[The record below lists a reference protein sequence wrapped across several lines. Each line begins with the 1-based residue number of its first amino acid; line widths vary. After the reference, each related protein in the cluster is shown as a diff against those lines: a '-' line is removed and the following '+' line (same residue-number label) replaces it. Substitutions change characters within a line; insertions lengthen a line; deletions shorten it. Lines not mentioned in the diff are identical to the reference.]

1 MEPASERL
9 AELAVALHQR
19 GLRGAACRFAA
30 RNESYTLGSNIAYVK
45 AAVVTTIENTLA
57 DGIWRER
64 LTTELCGTMGNWL
77 TYRASLHSVNVNN
90 RERAYELAGK
100 NFHPIQRAAS
110 LIVGA
115 QRDLIKA
122 KDTTRASQWLQE
134 ARSLIGKLNQTKT

>member
-1 MEPASERL
+1 VFAVAANLLITAPSPATADSALATPSRFSTINTLMEPASERL

-77 TYRASLHSVNVNN
+77 
-90 RERAYELAGK
+90 
-100 NFHPIQRAAS
+100 
-110 LIVGA
+110 
-115 QRDLIKA
+115 
-122 KDTTRASQWLQE
+122 
-134 ARSLIGKLNQTKT
+134 